1 MGSKNEAF
9 IGRVLIID
17 EEYNQ
22 HLTETKIIKENFP
35 EFEVYEL
42 EYSREKV
49 LELAENVVGILVQIY
64 FQMDMELLSNLPKL
78 KAISVYGGGFNN
90 VDVQYATQK
99 GIKVSRVPDYSNHE
113 VAEHVIWSILYFAK
127 KPFYLSQRG
136 RQGFWGA
143 RAVSDEPIDTWDPE
157 RMENLPRRVHGSIL
171 LIIGY
176 GKIGRTIASKANGLG
191 MNVLFYDP
199 YVKEGDA
206 TAVKVELEEGLR
218 RADYVVV
225 SAPLTQTS
233 KNLINYNTLKLMK
246 KTAYLVNIGRGGVVN
261 EADLIKALKEK
272 IIRGA
277 SLDVFEN
284 EPLPKDSPFYTM
296 PNVVVT
302 PHAVYISDKSI
313 RDLKVI
319 AATNLV
325 KLIKGESV
333 PGCVN
338 CQ

>member
-1 MGSKNEAF
+1 
-9 IGRVLIID
+9 
-17 EEYNQ
+17 
-22 HLTETKIIKENFP
+22 
-35 EFEVYEL
+35 
-42 EYSREKV
+42 
-49 LELAENVVGILVQIY
+49 
-64 FQMDMELLSNLPKL
+64 
-78 KAISVYGGGFNN
+78 
-90 VDVQYATQK
+90 
-99 GIKVSRVPDYSNHE
+99 
-113 VAEHVIWSILYFAK
+113 
-127 KPFYLSQRG
+127 
-136 RQGFWGA
+136 
-143 RAVSDEPIDTWDPE
+143 
-157 RMENLPRRVHGSIL
+157 
-171 LIIGY
+171 
-176 GKIGRTIASKANGLG
+176 
-191 MNVLFYDP
+191 
-199 YVKEGDA
+199 
-206 TAVKVELEEGLR
+206 
-218 RADYVVV
+218 
-225 SAPLTQTS
+225 
-233 KNLINYNTLKLMK
+233 MK
-246 KTAYLVNIGRGGVVN
+246 KTAYLINVGRGGVVN